1 MKPQEF
7 DIDEQELLESYDRE
21 EWQPMA
27 NLKEELQHYQAYA
40 TATIQKD
47 RLVSIGLSPE
57 DFVEIQQ
64 KAIEKGIPYQTLI
77 ANIVHQFVAGRLVDN
92 SW

>member
-7 DIDEQELLESYDRE
+7 DIDEQELLESYERE
-21 EWQPMA
+21 EWQPIA
-27 NLKEELQHYQAYA
+27 NLKDELQHYQAYA
-40 TATIQKD
+40 TATIQKN

-64 KAIEKGIPYQTLI
+64 KAMEKGIPYQTLI
-77 ANIVHQFVAGRLVDN
+77 ANVVHQFAAGRLVEQT
-92 SW
+92 